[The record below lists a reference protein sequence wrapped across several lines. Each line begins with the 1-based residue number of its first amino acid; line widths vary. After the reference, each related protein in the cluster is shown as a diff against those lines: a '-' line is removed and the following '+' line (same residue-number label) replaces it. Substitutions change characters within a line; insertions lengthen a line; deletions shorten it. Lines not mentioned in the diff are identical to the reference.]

1 MLMITLYNLHHMDS
15 TLADYWRMTIRK
27 II

>member
-15 TLADYWRMTIRK
+15 TLADYWKTAIRK